1 MISRA
6 AIALTEIKENDDL
19 TDGDGDGSTTKVE
32 IVSALKT
39 LVDSPDD
46 TSVAELKE
54 VVEARV
60 AEVNAVKGGKPI
72 ATPASVDGVEDT
84 DYAFPDTPEA
94 LTELFASLTRRA
106 MILQLIHR
114 LSEAFIQ
121 DSH

>member
-39 LVDSPDD
+39 LTDSPDD

-94 LTELFASLTRRA
+94 LTELFGFLTRRA

-114 LSEAFIQ
+114 LSEAFI
-121 DSH
+121 SG